1 MQRMDKEISLSRV
14 MVHNFQTH
22 SPACLKQARLGY
34 SLVLLHRGREMNL
47 GQPCWAFHGGSMADG
62 QHIPAVNP
70 MGKGVC
76 MHVGNPCS
84 FSVPYLS
91 GQSFPVP
98 VRTWHS
104 RERKNRYGG
113 GGLPEKHRPHSPLSQ
128 TGKSDGKKAAPL

>member
-1 MQRMDKEISLSRV
+1 
-14 MVHNFQTH
+14 
-22 SPACLKQARLGY
+22 
-34 SLVLLHRGREMNL
+34 
-47 GQPCWAFHGGSMADG
+47 MADG

-91 GQSFPVP
+91 AQSFPVP

-104 RERKNRYGG
+104 LERKNRYGG
-113 GGLPEKHRPHSPLSQ
+113 ACLRNIDHTRLYLKPGKVMEKRLPHCNCFLWE
-128 TGKSDGKKAAPL
+128 GK